1 MKSLKE
7 KISIE
12 KITYLLGILFLY
24 FFSRRGGDTRYYFQ
38 GSLMVIGLYYIYIN
52 RWKDIKNNKFLYGI
66 TGIYTI
72 LLGLVFLLSNNRSEN
87 FTIFLGMTLFSG
99 IFFLIGKNIK
109 VEKKYYKYIIPLFM
123 IFSLGSV
130 YRGVE
135 DVIKNKS
142 ILSYYRIAGGTY
154 TTVYAMEIGV
164 YILLGIFGI
173 ILFKKIYFKF
183 LSGIYVVINIIL
195 LICTK
200 SRNTMVAIPLTLL
213 IIYFIWNRKRG
224 SIILLLGL
232 ILGIGI
238 IKNSEKIPPLQ
249 RLQTLSSIENIKK
262 NARYEIYITGL
273 KMGKEKP
280 FFGEGFY
287 EYRHTG
293 FVTRKNGIKY
303 PHFHN
308 MFMETYVTEG
318 ILVLISYILFI
329 GGLLY
334 KSLNCLKKLDVENK
348 KIMLLGL
355 SVLIFGILY
364 GQFESI
370 IYFTKP
376 YIMLFILLTICFI
389 ITDEKIKK

>member
-1 MKSLKE
+1 MKSLKK

-12 KITYLLGILFLY
+12 KITYLLGVLFLY

-38 GSLMVIGLYYIYIN
+38 GSLMVIGLYYMYKN
-52 RWKDIKNNKFLYGI
+52 RWEDIKNNKFLYGI
-66 TGIYTI
+66 TGIYTL
-72 LLGLVFLLSNNRSEN
+72 LLGLVFLLSDNRSEN
-87 FTIFLGMTLFSG
+87 LKIYLGMTLFSG
-99 IFFLIGKNIK
+99 IFFLVGKNIE
-109 VEKKYYKYIIPLFM
+109 VEKKYYKYIISLFM

-135 DVIKNKS
+135 DIIKHKK
-142 ILSYYRIAGGTY
+142 ILSYYRIAGGTF
-154 TTVYAMEIGV
+154 TTVYAMEIGI

-238 IKNSEKIPPLQ
+238 IKNSGKIPHLQ
-249 RLQTLSSIENIKK
+249 RLQTLSSVENIKK

-280 FFGEGFY
+280 LLGQGFY
-287 EYRHTG
+287 KYEHEGYE
-293 FVTRKNGIKY
+293 TRKNGTKY
-303 PHFHN
+303 QHFHN